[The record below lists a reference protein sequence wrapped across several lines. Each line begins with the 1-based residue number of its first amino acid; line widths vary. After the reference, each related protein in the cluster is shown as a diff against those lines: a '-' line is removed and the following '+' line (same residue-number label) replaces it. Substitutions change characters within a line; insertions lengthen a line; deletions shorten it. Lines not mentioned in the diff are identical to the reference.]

1 MKKAREF
8 MLNDVILNHI
18 ILYFVFS
25 LVMHENVSLYKS
37 DTEDPYHG
45 GPGLCYLEEPDQPA
59 FEPLPPSNIGKIN
72 SGFPPSFTEML
83 ANLSTENE
91 KGK

>member
-1 MKKAREF
+1 MK
-8 MLNDVILNHI
+8 ML
-18 ILYFVFS
+18 Y
-25 LVMHENVSLYKS
+25 MYKS

-59 FEPLPPSNIGKIN
+59 SEPLLATNIDNVN

-83 ANLSTENE
+83 ANLSTQNK
-91 KGK
+91 KGKLIPNGSCYT